1 MALVDFSVLPW
12 YYFTLLEGDRDR
24 DIVCGLG
31 DMVKGTRT
39 EVQNDTGMDRETETG
54 TVGLGQG
61 NRDRDIVCGLGTRL
75 QRDMQE
81 KGTEGKGQMHSD
93 KVKGTTMVLVHPT

>member
-1 MALVDFSVLPW
+1 M
-12 YYFTLLEGDRDR
+12 
-24 DIVCGLG
+24 CGLG

-39 EVQNDTGMDRETETG
+39 EVQNDTGRDRETETG

-81 KGTEGKGQMHSD
+81 KGSLVPMQAPPSFPSLAVRQATESWAGAWERG
-93 KVKGTTMVLVHPT
+93 